1 MSQSLYSPSWY
12 RVAELK
18 PRLRSH
24 LEIHRHHYRGEL
36 WYVLQDHSSGRFQR
50 FTPSAYLLIGL
61 MDGRHSVQEL
71 WEAGRAR
78 MGENAPT
85 QEEVIRLLSQLHAVN
100 ALQTDVVPDTAEML
114 KRFEKQRYGK
124 LKQNLRSPLFMRF
137 SLLDPERILNLFL
150 PLARPVFSWFGAVI
164 WLAVV
169 GYGVFLAGLHWP
181 QLTENITDRVLA
193 PSNLVILWLTFPFLK
208 AFHEFGHAFAVK
220 VRGGEVHE
228 MGIMLLVFNPI
239 PYVDASAASAFRN
252 KRERALVGAAGMIAE
267 LFIAALAL
275 LLWTSVE
282 PGPVRAVAFNV
293 ILIAGV
299 STLLFNGNPLLRY
312 DAYYILSDLLEIPNM
327 GPRGIRYIGYLFQRY
342 LLFAKDAEPPVSAP
356 GERVWF
362 VVYTIAAF
370 FYRIFIFTSIILFV
384 ASKFFFIGVLM
395 ACWGIFNMFVMPV
408 GKIVKFLA
416 TSPKL
421 RRRRAWAI
429 GTSLLVLSG
438 VVALII
444 LAPVPLGTRAQ
455 GVIWIPEQAF
465 VRAGTDGF
473 VDRLAIES
481 GSSVDAGDPVVLCSD
496 PFLSAEIRV
505 LVARLRELA
514 AVYNTRMVSDRV
526 QAKITLEEIR
536 QVEAELADT
545 RRRADDLTIRS
556 AVDGII
562 MIPMAGDLPGRFV
575 RRGELLGYVLNR
587 SAMIARVVVNQADVD
602 FVRQK
607 TLDVKVRFPEEIAK
621 KRPALLLREVP
632 AATDQLPSRT
642 LSQEGG
648 GEIAIDP
655 RDMPGIKAFQKF
667 FLFDILLPPPEGVYN
682 VGGRV
687 YVRFDHG
694 REALAYRWYRSIRQL
709 FLRRFNV

>member
-1 MSQSLYSPSWY
+1 MSQSLFSPSWY
-12 RVAELK
+12 RVADLK

-36 WYVLQDHSSGRFQR
+36 WYVLQDHASGRFQR
-50 FTPSAYLLIGL
+50 FTPAAYLLIGL

-78 MGENAPT
+78 LGENAPT
-85 QEEVIRLLSQLHAVN
+85 QEEIIRLLSQLHSVN

-124 LKQNLRSPLFMRF
+124 IKQNLRSPLFMRF
-137 SLLDPERILNLFL
+137 SLLDPERILTLFM
-150 PLARPVFSWFGAVI
+150 PLVRPVFSWVGALI
-164 WLAVV
+164 WLVVV

-239 PYVDASAASAFRN
+239 PYVDASAASAFGN
-252 KRERALVGAAGMIAE
+252 KRERVLVGAAGMIAE
-267 LFIAALAL
+267 VFIAALAL
-275 LLWTSVE
+275 LLWTSIE

-312 DAYYILSDLLEIPNM
+312 DAYYILSDLVEIPNLAQ
-327 GPRGIRYIGYLFQRY
+327 RGIRYIGYLFQRY
-342 LLFAKDAEPPVSAP
+342 LLAAKDAEPPFSAP

-370 FYRIFIFTSIILFV
+370 FYRIFIFTSILLFI
-384 ASKFFFIGVLM
+384 AGKFFFLGVLM
-395 ACWGIFNMFVMPV
+395 ACWGIFNMFVMPL
-408 GKIVKFLA
+408 GKIVRFLA

-421 RRRRAWAI
+421 RRRRAWAV
-429 GTSLLVLSG
+429 TASVMVLG
-438 VVALII
+438 AAVALAI
-444 LAPVPLGTRAQ
+444 LVPVPLGTRAQ
-455 GVIWIPEQAF
+455 GVIWIPERAF

-473 VDRLAIES
+473 VDRLAVDS
-481 GSSVDAGDPVVLCSD
+481 GSPIDAGEPLIECSD
-496 PFLSAEIRV
+496 PFLPAEIRV
-505 LVARLRELA
+505 LAARLRELEA
-514 AVYNTRMVSDRV
+514 LYATHLVADRV
-526 QAKITLEEIR
+526 QAKITLEEVR
-536 QVEAELADT
+536 QVKAELADA
-545 RRRADDLTIRS
+545 RRRADDLVIRS
-556 AVDGII
+556 AAAGKIV
-562 MIPMAGDLPGRFV
+562 IPMAENLPGRFV
-575 RRGELLGYVLNR
+575 RRGELLGYVLDR

-607 TLDVKVRFPEEIAK
+607 TLDVKVRFPEEIARK
-621 KRPALLLREVP
+621 IPARLLREVP

-648 GEIAIDP
+648 GEIAVDP
-655 RDMPGIKAFQKF
+655 REMQGLKAFQKL
-667 FLFDILLPPPEGVYN
+667 FLFDILLPPPAGVYH

-694 REALAYRWYRSIRQL
+694 REPLAYRWYRSIRQL

>member
-1 MSQSLYSPSWY
+1 M
-12 RVAELK
+12 
-18 PRLRSH
+18 RSH

>member
-1 MSQSLYSPSWY
+1 
-12 RVAELK
+12 VADLK

-36 WYVLQDHSSGRFQR
+36 WYVLQDHASGRFQR
-50 FTPSAYLLIGL
+50 FTPAAYLLIGL

-71 WEAGRAR
+71 WETGRAR
-78 MGENAPT
+78 LGENAPT

-150 PLARPVFSWFGAVI
+150 PLVRPVFSWFGAII

-169 GYGVFLAGLHWP
+169 GYGVYLAGLHWP

-252 KRERALVGAAGMIAE
+252 RRERALVGAAGMIAE

-275 LLWTSVE
+275 WVWTSVE

-342 LLFAKDAEPPVSAP
+342 LLIAKDAEPPFSAP

-362 VVYTIAAF
+362 VIYTIAAF

-384 ASKFFFIGVLM
+384 AGKFFFIGVM
-395 ACWGIFNMFVMPV
+395 IACWGIFNMFVMPV

-421 RRRRAWAI
+421 RRRRAWAV
-429 GTSLLVLSG
+429 TASLLVLSA
-438 VVALII
+438 VVALVI
-444 LAPVPLGTRAQ
+444 LVPIPLGTRAQ
-455 GVIWIPEQAF
+455 GVIWIPEYSF
-465 VRAGTDGF
+465 VRAGTEGF
-473 VDRLAIES
+473 VDRLTVAS
-481 GSSVDAGDPVVLCSD
+481 GSPVNTGDPVIECSD
-496 PFLSAEIRV
+496 PFLPAEIRV
-505 LVARLRELA
+505 LIARLRELT
-514 AVYNTRMVSDRV
+514 AVYDTRMVSDRV

-536 QVEAELADT
+536 QVKAELADA
-545 RRRADDLTIRS
+545 RRRADDLTVRS
-556 AVDGII
+556 TDAGKI
-562 MIPMAGDLPGRFV
+562 MIPMAEDLPGRFV

-607 TLDVKVRFPEEIAK
+607 TMDVRVRFPEEIARK
-621 KRPALLLREVP
+621 MPARILREVP

-667 FLFDILLPPPEGVYN
+667 FLFDILLPPPERLYN

-694 REALAYRWYRSIRQL
+694 REPLAYRWYRSIRQL
-709 FLRRFNV
+709 FLKKFNV

>member
-1 MSQSLYSPSWY
+1 MPSSLFSPSWY
-12 RVAELK
+12 RVADLK

-78 MGENAPT
+78 LGENAPT

-124 LKQNLRSPLFMRF
+124 IKQNLRSPMFMRF
-137 SLLDPERILNLFL
+137 ALLDPERILSLFL
-150 PLARPVFSWFGAVI
+150 PLVRPVFGWFGAVI

-252 KRERALVGAAGMIAE
+252 KRERVLVGAAGMIAE

-327 GPRGIRYIGYLFQRY
+327 GSRGIRYIGYLFQRY
-342 LLFAKDAEPPVSAP
+342 LVFAKDAEPPFSAP

-370 FYRIFIFTSIILFV
+370 FYRIFIFASIILFV
-384 ASKFFFIGVLM
+384 ASKFFFVGVLI
-395 ACWGIFNMFVMPV
+395 ACWGVFNMFVMPV

-421 RRRRAWAI
+421 RRRRAWAV
-429 GTSLLVLSG
+429 TASALVLSA
-438 VVALII
+438 VVALVI
-444 LAPVPLGTRAQ
+444 LVPVPLGTRAQ
-455 GVIWIPEQAF
+455 GVIWIPERAF

-473 VDRLAIES
+473 VDRLTVAS
-481 GSSVDAGDPVVLCSD
+481 GSRIDAGDPVVVCSD
-496 PFLSAEIRV
+496 PFLPAEIRV
-505 LVARLRELA
+505 LVARLRELT
-514 AVYNTRMVSDRV
+514 AVYDTRMVTDRV
-526 QAKITLEEIR
+526 QAKITLEEIK
-536 QVEAELADT
+536 QVKAELADA
-545 RRRADDLTIRS
+545 RRRSDDLIIRS
-556 AVDGII
+556 AAGGII
-562 MIPMAGDLPGRFV
+562 MIPMAGDLPGRYV

-607 TLDVKVRFPEEIAK
+607 TLDVKVRFPEEIAIK
-621 KRPALLLREVP
+621 LPARLLREVP

-655 RDMPGIKAFQKF
+655 RDRPGITAFQKF
-667 FLFDILLPPPEGVYN
+667 FLFDIRLPPPEGVYN

>member
-1 MSQSLYSPSWY
+1 
-12 RVAELK
+12 
-18 PRLRSH
+18 
-24 LEIHRHHYRGEL
+24 
-36 WYVLQDHSSGRFQR
+36 VLQDHASGRFQR

-61 MDGRHSVQEL
+61 MDGQHSVQEL
-71 WEAGRAR
+71 WETGRAR
-78 MGENAPT
+78 LGENAPT

-150 PLARPVFSWFGAVI
+150 PLVRPVFGWFGAII

-169 GYGVFLAGLHWP
+169 GYGVYLAGLHWS

-252 KRERALVGAAGMIAE
+252 RRERALVGAAGMIAE

-275 LLWTSVE
+275 WLWTSVE
-282 PGPVRAVAFNV
+282 PGPLRAVAFNV

-327 GPRGIRYIGYLFQRY
+327 GSRGIRYIGYLFQRY
-342 LLFAKDAEPPVSAP
+342 LLFAKDAEPPFSAP

-384 ASKFFFIGVLM
+384 AGKFFFIGVLI

-408 GKIVKFLA
+408 IKIVKFLV

-429 GTSLLVLSG
+429 AASLLVLST
-438 VVALII
+438 VVALVI
-444 LAPVPLGTRAQ
+444 LVPVPLGTQSQ
-455 GVIWIPEQAF
+455 GVIWIPEHAF
-465 VRAGTDGF
+465 VRAGTEGF
-473 VDRLAIES
+473 VDRLNVAS
-481 GSSVDAGDPVVLCSD
+481 GSSVDTGDPVIECSD
-496 PFLSAEIRV
+496 PFLPAEIRV
-505 LVARLRELA
+505 LVARLRELT
-514 AVYNTRMVSDRV
+514 AVYDTRMVTDRV
-526 QAKITLEEIR
+526 QAKITLEEIQ
-536 QVEAELADT
+536 QVKAELADA
-545 RRRADDLTIRS
+545 RRREDDLTVRS
-556 AVDGII
+556 AAAGKI
-562 MIPMAGDLPGRFV
+562 MIPMADDLPGRFV
-575 RRGELLGYVLNR
+575 RRGELLGYVLDR

-607 TLDVKVRFPEEIAK
+607 TMDVKVRFPEEIARK
-621 KRPALLLREVP
+621 MPARILREVP

-648 GEIAIDP
+648 GEIAVDP
-655 RDMPGIKAFQKF
+655 REMAGIKAFQKF
-667 FLFDILLPPPEGVYN
+667 FLFDILLPPPQREYN

-694 REALAYRWYRSIRQL
+694 REPLAYRWYRSIRQL
-709 FLRRFNV
+709 FLKKFNV

>member
-1 MSQSLYSPSWY
+1 
-12 RVAELK
+12 VVNLK

-36 WYVLQDHSSGRFQR
+36 WYVLQDHASGRFQR
-50 FTPSAYLLIGL
+50 FTPAAYLLIGL
-61 MDGRHSVQEL
+61 MDGKHSVQEL
-71 WEAGRAR
+71 WETGRAR
-78 MGENAPT
+78 LGENAPT

-100 ALQTDVVPDTAEML
+100 ALQTDVLPDTAEML

-150 PLARPVFSWFGAVI
+150 PLVRPVFGWFGAII

-169 GYGVFLAGLHWP
+169 GYGVYLAGLHWP

-193 PSNLVILWLTFPFLK
+193 PGNLVILWLTFPFLK

-252 KRERALVGAAGMIAE
+252 KRERVLVGAAGMIAE

-275 LLWTSVE
+275 WLWTSVE

-342 LLFAKDAEPPVSAP
+342 LLIVKDAEPPFSAS

-384 ASKFFFIGVLM
+384 AGKFFFIGVLI

-408 GKIVKFLA
+408 GKIVKFLV

-429 GTSLLVLSG
+429 LASGLVLAA
-438 VVALII
+438 VVALVIVV
-444 LAPVPLGTRAQ
+444 PVPLGTRAQ
-455 GVIWIPEQAF
+455 GVIWIPERAF
-465 VRAGTDGF
+465 VRAGTEGF
-473 VDRLAIES
+473 VNRLTVAS
-481 GSSVDAGDPVVLCSD
+481 GSTVDTGQPVIECSD
-496 PFLSAEIRV
+496 PLLPAEIRV
-505 LVARLRELA
+505 LVARLRELTA
-514 AVYNTRMVSDRV
+514 IYDTSMVTDRV
-526 QAKITLEEIR
+526 QAKITLGEIR
-536 QVEAELADT
+536 QVEAELADA

-556 AVDGII
+556 AAAGNI
-562 MIPMAGDLPGRFV
+562 MIPMAEDLPGRFV
-575 RRGELLGYVLNR
+575 RRGELLGYVLDR
-587 SAMIARVVVNQADVD
+587 RAMIARVVVNQADVD
-602 FVRQK
+602 FVRQR
-607 TLDVKVRFPEEIAK
+607 TLDVKVRFPEEIAAK
-621 KRPALLLREVP
+621 VPARLLREVP

-667 FLFDILLPPPEGVYN
+667 FLFDILLPPPERFYN

-694 REALAYRWYRSIRQL
+694 REPLAYRWYRSLRQL

>member
-36 WYVLQDHSSGRFQR
+36 WYVLQDQSSGRFQR